1 MHRHPHA
8 SSDLRCNISLTDD
21 AARNRAHGSLFAMT
35 KCADKPALTPAPE
48 VPLLHGL
55 ITSKAV
61 AVGCI
66 LLFAG
71 LGWIYVALL
80 VAGHMAVEPAEA
92 LGPGMGVFDMFARE
106 RLGAFALAVYEV
118 ICRAS
123 FGHQWAFGTWS
134 DIGLTFAMW
143 VAMTLAM
150 MLPTAAPMILT
161 YTEIAH
167 TVVRKG
173 ESIASPLALTT
184 GYAAIWVG
192 FAVAATALQV
202 MLTKLALLDP
212 AMGMA
217 SPLFSAAIF
226 LAAGAYQ
233 YSKLK
238 DACVTI
244 CQRPFPF
251 FLTNWSTEARKLFR
265 LGLRQGLYCLGCCWA
280 MMLLMFAVG
289 IMNVVWMAALG
300 LVMATEKIAT
310 STRVS
315 RIVGAVFALIG
326 IVLIANAITFHWP
339 TRAA

>member
-1 MHRHPHA
+1 
-8 SSDLRCNISLTDD
+8 
-21 AARNRAHGSLFAMT
+21 MT
-35 KCADKPALTPAPE
+35 KSVPKPAVTVAPE
-48 VPLLHGL
+48 APRSHGL
-55 ITSKAV
+55 IGSKAV
-61 AVGCI
+61 AIGCI

-80 VAGHMAVEPAEA
+80 VAGHMAVKPAEA

-106 RLGAFALAVYEV
+106 HLGAFALAAYEV
-118 ICRAS
+118 ICRPS
-123 FGHQWAFGTWS
+123 FGQQWAFGAWS
-134 DIGLTFAMW
+134 DIELVFAMW

-161 YTEIAH
+161 YTEIAD
-167 TVVRKG
+167 TAVRKG
-173 ESIASPLALTT
+173 ESAASPLALTT

-202 MLTKLALLDP
+202 ILTKLALFDP
-212 AMGMA
+212 ALGRV

-233 YSKLK
+233 YSTLK
-238 DACVTI
+238 HACVTV

-251 FLTNWSTEARKLFR
+251 FLANWSTESREVFR

-289 IMNVVWMAALG
+289 VMNVVWMAALG

-310 STRVS
+310 TMRVS
-315 RIVGAVFALIG
+315 RMVGAVFALIG
-326 IVLIANAITFHWP
+326 MVLIANAIGVHWP
-339 TRAA
+339 TRAV